1 MPNAYIRPLET
12 IDQDHVFELFSQLR
26 TRKPVPFDAK
36 KFIDNQ
42 NCHCMV
48 VETDNKI
55 IGFGALIIYS
65 TPSKG
70 RVAHIEDIVVDT
82 SYRGRGYGRLIIEE
96 LIKIAKKEN
105 VSEIDL
111 TSKRIRTDA
120 RKFYESLG
128 FKIRESDIFR
138 FNI

>member
-1 MPNAYIRPLET
+1 MPNAYIRPLEA
-12 IDQDHVFELFSQLR
+12 IDQDYVFGLFSQLR

-36 KFIDNQ
+36 EFVDNQ
-42 NCHCMV
+42 NSHCMV
-48 VETDNKI
+48 VETEGKI
-55 IGFGALIIYS
+55 VGFGALIIYS

-70 RVAHIEDIVVDT
+70 RVAHIEDIIVDT

-96 LIKIAKKEN
+96 LIKAAEKGN
-105 VSEIDL
+105 VREIDL
-111 TSKRIRTDA
+111 TSKRTRTDA

-138 FNI
+138 LNI